1 MLNQK
6 DKKFLGVRNE
16 PGSTR
21 AMVLAG
27 MSAAFIL
34 GALWYTTLTERRTT
48 TAGVDRSV
56 LSETGPV
63 GGKGAQPSG
72 PVPTPAR

>member
-1 MLNQK
+1 MLNK
-6 DKKFLGVRNE
+6 TDEKFLGIKNE

-34 GALWYTTLTERRTT
+34 GALWYTVLTDRRTT

-63 GGKGAQPSG
+63 GGKGARPSG
-72 PVPTPAR
+72 LMPTPAR